1 MTTPTEVE
9 TRTRYQRAGQEHVL
23 KHLTLVSDDAR
34 TSFLRQLESIEVE
47 KLSGFLE
54 AALVDDNSKAEIKP
68 FSKAVA
74 HANDVGVIRQAQN
87 VGLEAVRKGEVAALV
102 LAGGQGTRLGF
113 DGPKGMYDIGL
124 PSGRTLFCMIAER
137 IQRLCQLASA
147 TTNIPFY
154 VMTSPLNHNVTVDY
168 FKENA
173 YFGLAADSVQ
183 FFQQGL
189 LPCLTNDG
197 KIIMESAGKVA
208 MAPDGNGG
216 IYPSL
221 LKSGMLGDMKS
232 RGIQYLHVFSIDN
245 ALVKP
250 ADPVFIGY
258 CISQNA
264 DCGNKVV
271 WKAHAHEQV
280 GVVAEKAGKP
290 CIVEYSD
297 ITTEMAERTDENGR
311 LVFGAANICNH
322 FYTLDFINNVIIPNL
337 GSMYHVARKKIPY
350 FDEEKNETVTPTV
363 NNGVKLETFIFDVFP
378 LSQRMVIL
386 DVPRSD
392 EFAPVKNAP
401 GSPADS
407 PDTARAM
414 ISALSQKWVKEAG
427 GNLVGNVDAT
437 CEVSPLVSFS
447 GEGLE
452 ELVQATDIECP
463 FLLER

>member
-1 MTTPTEVE
+1 MEEE
-9 TRTRYQRAGQEHVL
+9 TRARYHSAGQEHVL
-23 KHLTLVSDDAR
+23 NHLTLVSDDAR
-34 TSFLRQLESIEVE
+34 LSLLQQLESIEVE
-47 KLSGFLE
+47 KLSGFLQ
-54 AALVDDNSKAEIKP
+54 AALVDHSSNAEIKP
-68 FSKAVA
+68 FSNAVA
-74 HANDVGVIRQAQN
+74 RASDEDILSQAHEI
-87 VGLEAVRKGEVAALV
+87 GLEAIRKGEVAALV

-137 IQRLCQLASA
+137 IQRLRQLAS
-147 TTNIPFY
+147 TTASIPFY
-154 VMTSPLNHNVTVDY
+154 VMTSPLNHNDTVEY

-173 YFGLAADSVQ
+173 YFGLAPDAVQ
-183 FFQQGL
+183 FFQQGM
-189 LPCLTNDG
+189 LPCVSNDG

-216 IYPSL
+216 IYQSL
-221 LKSGMLGDMKS
+221 LKSLTLDDMKS
-232 RGIQYLHVFSIDN
+232 RGVKYLHVFSIDN

-258 CISQNA
+258 CISQDA

-271 WKAHAHEQV
+271 WKAHAHEKV

-290 CIVEYSD
+290 CVVEYSD
-297 ITTEMAERTDENGR
+297 ITTEMAERTDQNGR
-311 LVFGAANICNH
+311 LAFGAGNICNH

-337 GSMYHVARKKIPY
+337 GSMYHVARKNIPY
-350 FDEEKNETVTPTV
+350 YDEDKKETTTPTE
-363 NNGVKLETFIFDVFP
+363 NNGMKLETFIFDVFP
-378 LSQRMVIL
+378 LSQRMAIL

-401 GSPADS
+401 GSPSDS

-414 ISALSQKWVKEAG
+414 ISALSQQWVKEAG
-427 GNLVGNVDAT
+427 GNLVGNLDAI
-437 CEVSPLVSFS
+437 CEVPPLVSFA

-452 ELVQATDIECP
+452 KLVQGKDIECP

>member
-1 MTTPTEVE
+1 MTIPTEEE
-9 TRTRYQRAGQEHVL
+9 TRTRYQSVGQEHVL

-34 TSFLRQLESIEVE
+34 ICLLQQLESIEVE
-47 KLSGFLE
+47 KLSGILQ
-54 AALVDDNSKAEIKP
+54 AALVDHSSNAEIKP

-74 HANDVGVIRQAQN
+74 RASDEDILSQAQEI
-87 VGLEAVRKGEVAALV
+87 GLEAIRKGEVAALV

-147 TTNIPFY
+147 TASIPIY
-154 VMTSPLNHNVTVDY
+154 VMTSPLNHNDTVDY

-173 YFGLAADSVQ
+173 YFGLAPDSVQ
-183 FFQQGL
+183 FFQQGM

-216 IYPSL
+216 IYQSL
-221 LKSGMLGDMKS
+221 LTSGMLYDMTSK
-232 RGIQYLHVFSIDN
+232 GVKYLHAFSIDN

-258 CISQNA
+258 CISQDA

-271 WKAHAHEQV
+271 WKAHAHEKV

-311 LVFGAANICNH
+311 LAFGAGNICNH
-322 FYTLDFINNVIIPNL
+322 FYNLDFINNVIIPNL
-337 GSMYHVARKKIPY
+337 GSIYHVARKNIPY
-350 FDEEKNETVTPTV
+350 YDEKKKETTTPTE
-363 NNGVKLETFIFDVFP
+363 NNGMKLETFIFDVFP
-378 LSQRMVIL
+378 LSQRMAIL

-401 GSPADS
+401 GSPSDS

-427 GNLVGNVDAT
+427 GNLVGNVDAI
-437 CEVSPLVSFS
+437 CEVSPLVSFA

-452 ELVQATDIECP
+452 ELVQGKDIECP
-463 FLLER
+463 FSLER

>member
-1 MTTPTEVE
+1 MEE
-9 TRTRYQRAGQEHVL
+9 DTRSRYQLAGQEHVL
-23 KHLTLVSDDAR
+23 KHLALVSDSAR
-34 TSFLRQLESIEVE
+34 TCFLQQLDSIEVE
-47 KLSGFLE
+47 KLSSFLE
-54 AALVDDNSKAEIKP
+54 AALGEQHSKAEIKP
-68 FSKAVA
+68 FSKVVA
-74 HANDVGVIRQAQN
+74 RANDDDVIREAQQ
-87 VGLEAVRKGEVAALV
+87 VGFEAIRKGTVAALV

-137 IQRLCQLASA
+137 IQRLLQLASA
-147 TTNIPFY
+147 TTVIPFY
-154 VMTSPLNHNVTVDY
+154 VMTSPLNHNDTIEY

-173 YFGLAADSVQ
+173 YFGLAEDSVK
-183 FFQQGL
+183 FFQQGM

-221 LKSGMLGDMKS
+221 LKSGMLDDMKN
-232 RGIQYLHVFSIDN
+232 RGIKYLHVFSIDN

-250 ADPVFIGY
+250 ADPVFVGY
-258 CISQNA
+258 CISQDA

-297 ITTEMAERTDENGR
+297 ITTEMAERRDENCR

-322 FYTLDFINNVIIPNL
+322 FYTLDFINNVIIPNI

-350 FDEEKNETVTPTV
+350 YDEEKNETVIPTE

-378 LSQRMVIL
+378 LSKRMVIL

-401 GSPADS
+401 GSPSDS

-414 ISALSQKWVKEAG
+414 ISALSQKWVKDAG
-427 GNLVGNVDAT
+427 GNLLGNTDAT

-452 ELVQATDIECP
+452 ELVQGKDIECP